1 LVVKNSVGDAMSL
14 RDANVTDLPRL
25 QEIERGAGEVFRH
38 VGMNAVADDEPLG
51 LGLLRGYVDRGRAW
65 VIADHA
71 DVPMAYLIAD
81 VVDGGGHIEQ
91 VSVIPGHARQG
102 LGRVL
107 LDHACEWALS
117 NGLKAVT
124 LTTFANVPWNAPY
137 YERCGFRRLPADDLM
152 PGLLRLRREEAD
164 HGLDAWPRVCMR
176 RLLDVVAPDAACQV
190 QIDQP
195 HRHGEASRAL

>member
-1 LVVKNSVGDAMSL
+1 MKNNVGDAMSL

-25 QEIERGAGEVFRH
+25 QEIEREAGEVFRH

-65 VIADHA
+65 VIAD
-71 DVPMAYLIAD
+71 

-91 VSVIPGHARQG
+91 VSVVPGHARQG

-107 LDHACEWALS
+107 LDHASWWALS
-117 NGLKAVT
+117 NGLKSVT

-137 YERCGFRRLPADDLM
+137 YERCGFRRLPADDLT

-176 RLLDVVAPDAACQV
+176 RLVDVVAPDAACQV
-190 QIDQP
+190 QLDPP
-195 HRHGEASRAL
+195 HRHVEASRAL

>member
-1 LVVKNSVGDAMSL
+1 MSL

-25 QEIERGAGEVFRH
+25 QEIEREAGEVFRH

-91 VSVIPGHARQG
+91 VSVVPGHARQG

-107 LDHACEWALS
+107 LDHASWWALS
-117 NGLKAVT
+117 NGLKSVT

-137 YERCGFRRLPADDLM
+137 YERCGFRRLPADDLT

-176 RLLDVVAPDAACQV
+176 RLLAELNTPE
-190 QIDQP
+190 QP
-195 HRHGEASRAL
+195 

>member
-1 LVVKNSVGDAMSL
+1 MGDAMSL

-25 QEIERGAGEVFRH
+25 QEIEREAGEVFRH
-38 VGMNAVADDEPLG
+38 VGMNAVADDDADDEPLG

-65 VIADHA
+65 VVADHA

-91 VSVIPGHARQG
+91 VSVVPGHARQG

-107 LDHACEWALS
+107 LDHASWWALS
-117 NGLKAVT
+117 NGLKSVT

-137 YERCGFRRLPADDLM
+137 YERCGFRRLPADDLT

-176 RLLDVVAPDAACQV
+176 RLVDVVAPDAACQV
-190 QIDQP
+190 QLDPP
-195 HRHGEASRAL
+195 HRHVEASRAL